1 MQRVPGANRC
11 CDCRLAPV
19 VIVVVIVVVVAMT
32 AMPRLFKLLTSF
44 LGLAALFA
52 VARNVPLEF
61 RFGLV
66 DALFALLVATVIL
79 GARSRGAGE
88 QQDST

>member
-1 MQRVPGANRC
+1 VP
-11 CDCRLAPV
+11 
-19 VIVVVIVVVVAMT
+19 VVIVVVVAMA
-32 AMPRLFKLLTSF
+32 AMPHLFKLLTSL

-52 VARNVPLEF
+52 VARNLLLEF